1 MDIAYKSFVDSEP
14 FKFLVGPTAKPFYM
28 HGGLATKLSD
38 PMAALLGGGMVEA
51 TNRYAVLKDT
61 DEDTFVRVIQFA
73 YTGDY
78 AVAEPEPDHNP
89 SEPDNVV
96 DESFNNLRHAHPS
109 AFEDIVAEG
118 ETTES
123 VPIDPEPTEEYI
135 EEEAVPYCEW
145 CGRNPFRKRNHK
157 WVESGKTKTVVSKA
171 QEAWDSFKKKA
182 DIKKTME
189 WKLEVN
195 EDQHQNYTPVFL
207 CHAKLYA
214 FADQYLIE
222 PLRGLVLQKLRL
234 TLSRFKLHQQ
244 RVGDVVELLK
254 YTYANT
260 PCRDPKID
268 QLRDLISDYLV
279 CHIEKIVHHEEFI
292 KLLDNGD
299 VAKDFLPKLVALRLD

>member
-1 MDIAYKSFVDSEP
+1 MDIAYESFVDSEP

-51 TNRYAVLKDT
+51 KNRYAVLKDA

-78 AVAEPEPDHNP
+78 AVAEPKSDSVPSTADNDDDIPPEAPEETVSYEDYSAAEPAQSWDFP
-89 SEPDNVV
+89 SGGF
-96 DESFNNLRHAHPS
+96 SRKKKGRKNNAFFAE
-109 AFEDIVAEG
+109 AFEDPGSLNER
-118 ETTES
+118 S
-123 VPIDPEPTEEYI
+123 
-135 EEEAVPYCEW
+135 
-145 CGRNPFRKRNHK
+145 K
-157 WVESGKTKTVVSKA
+157 GK
-171 QEAWDSFKKKA
+171 QAWDSFKTKA
-182 DIKKTME
+182 HLKETMC
-189 WKLEVN
+189 WDPEVN
-195 EDQHQNYTPVFL
+195 EDQHQNYTSVFL
-207 CHAKLYA
+207 CHAKLYT

-222 PLRGLVLQKLRL
+222 PLRELVLQKLRL

-279 CHIEKIVHHEEFI
+279 CHIEKIVHHEEFF